1 MVFLQSTEGT
11 RIKGGP
17 ELTYGSVTYVDR
29 LILVHGQL
37 DYIVVFP

>member
-1 MVFLQSTEGT
+1 MVVWQSTEGT
-11 RIKGGP
+11 RIEGGP